1 VLRASLARLVE
12 DLRACDAWQRKHEIE
27 VIRERMVTAGSW
39 GAGHDVRIGDDAAAI
54 PSDDGYLLLAAEAVY
69 PPLVAADPRLAGRV
83 SILAN
88 VNDIYAMG
96 GYPIAVVDTV
106 VADGTEVSGAV
117 IQGMLEACN
126 RYDVAL
132 VGGHLT
138 ANHDAHAVS
147 VAILGR
153 ARRLLSGFDAKTGEL
168 LVHVTGLDGSFH
180 PEFRFWNCSAHLRDD
195 ELRGQLAVL
204 PTIAEAGWCGAAR
217 DVSMGGLL
225 GSALMLLDLSGVGAV
240 IDLEA
245 IAVPEP
251 AANRWFDRLLA
262 VPSYGFVLSVPSSNW
277 NQVRD
282 AFRDKDLSC
291 EAIGTVT
298 SGPRVVVRRGGE
310 EAVLW
315 DFSHESFTG
324 LTQTQMGN

>member
-1 VLRASLARLVE
+1 MRRASLAQLVE

-27 VIRERMVTAGSW
+27 VIRERMVTAGAWASSPEI
-39 GAGHDVRIGDDAAAI
+39 RLGDDAAAI
-54 PSDDGYLLLAAEAVY
+54 PTDDGYLLLAAEAVY

-106 VADGTEVSGAV
+106 VADGTEVSGA
-117 IQGMLEACN
+117 IIEGILEACD
-126 RYDVAL
+126 RYDVPL

-153 ARRLLSGFDAKTGEL
+153 ARRLLSGFGAKVGEL

-180 PEFRFWNCSAHLRDD
+180 PDYRFWNCSAHVGDA
-195 ELRGQLAVL
+195 ELRAQLAVL
-204 PTIAEAGWCGAAR
+204 PTIAEAGWCAAAR

-225 GSALMLLDLSGVGAV
+225 GSALMLLDLSGVGAA
-240 IDLEA
+240 IDLDSV
-245 IAVPEP
+245 AVPE
-251 AANRWFDRLLA
+251 AAAERSLDWLLA
-262 VPSYGFVLSVPSSNW
+262 VPSYGFVLSVPSIHW
-277 NQVRD
+277 KHVRD
-282 AFRDKDLSC
+282 AFRAHDLSC

-298 SGPRVVVRRGGE
+298 SGPQVVVKRGWE

-315 DFSHESFTG
+315 DSSHESFTG
-324 LTQTQMGN
+324 LTQPQMSD